1 MNTITP
7 NPVDAQRRAA
17 DPSASVWVGAS
28 AGTGKTKVLTD
39 RVLSLML
46 AGTLPQRILC
56 LTFTKTAAA
65 EMSTRIAK
73 QLGDWAR
80 MDDEALAESLT
91 ELVGT
96 APDAATLT
104 RARRLF
110 AQVLDTPGGIN
121 IQTIHAFCQS
131 LLGRFPLEA
140 GIAPHFS
147 VMDERDAEEMLDAA
161 MEELLANAGQ
171 HSKEQIATALAVIT
185 RHVREDRFVEL
196 MKMLSRAR
204 GRVRHLIERF
214 GSLDATVGHTWKTL
228 GLQIG
233 ETPERINAVA
243 SDDDSFDQIGLRLAA
258 EALSEGSKT
267 DQERGAIIANWL
279 TAAGDV
285 RLKMFGSYADTFLA
299 NKQTSIRKTLI
310 TKGALKNSPGIDEVL
325 ANEAERLLDVL
336 RRCCAAVTAEAT
348 SALLYLGDSL
358 LESYARHKNAHAL
371 LDYDDLIFGA
381 RDLLQKEGIAPW
393 VLFKLDGGLD
403 HILVDEAQDTNPEQW
418 EVVKAL
424 ADEFFA
430 GSGAQESV
438 RTVFA
443 VGDTKQSI
451 YSFQGA
457 DPEAFGTT
465 RDYFAS
471 KVSEAQGTWRQ
482 VDLNISFRSTTVI
495 LKAVDFVFGQP
506 GVSNRV
512 SLDGLEIQHNAW
524 RKTDG
529 GRIELWPPVEPLE
542 SDAPAPWKPP
552 VERVQGDS
560 PEARLAALVA
570 EIIQSMINTGD
581 ILESKGRP
589 VRPGDIM
596 VLVRRRRG
604 FVDALVR
611 ELKRRDVAVAGVDRM
626 VLTEQL
632 AVMDLVAL
640 GRFLLLPDDDM
651 TLATVLKSP
660 LIGLTEEQL
669 FDLAFDRKNTLWR
682 ELFKRQREDPAF
694 FDAYT
699 YLRDL
704 LSQTDFEAPFELFN
718 HILGT
723 LGGRVKLLERLGQDA
738 DDPINEFLDQALAFE
753 KTHVA
758 SLQGFLHWLDAGGIE
773 VKRDLDQSSQDA
785 VRVMTV
791 HGAKGLQAPIVF
803 LPDTMQAPTQIDAL
817 LWPEANGETLM
828 LWPPKREWYED
839 IAEAELEELKRR
851 QDQEY
856 RRLLYVAMT
865 RAEDRLYVCGWH
877 GTRKPSEDCW
887 YNLVERGL
895 KNMAE
900 TPSADYAVHRAEPE
914 SDVLSLV
921 CPQTGDVKESEAPA
935 TAPDISD
942 TVGGWMTSPP
952 PVEAIPPKPLAPSR
966 PDGEAPPVQSPFG
979 EDDGHRFKRGRII
992 HRLLQTLP
1000 DLAPDARE
1008 GAARS
1013 FLAQDVHDLST
1024 EEQNKI
1030 ASETMVVL
1038 NHTEFSFLFG
1048 PGSQAEVPMVGEIDG
1063 QVMSA
1068 QLDRLLVTDD
1078 TVYVIDYKTNRP
1090 PPKKIEDIAVIYLK
1104 QMAAY
1109 RLALQRIYPEHSVR
1123 CLLLWSDG
1131 PDLMELPNTLL
1142 TENL

>member
-1 MNTITP
+1 MNTIAA

-56 LTFTKTAAA
+56 LTFTKAAAA
-65 EMSTRIAK
+65 EMSTRIAQ
-73 QLGDWAR
+73 QLGAWAR
-80 MDDEALAESLT
+80 MDDEHLSQSLT
-91 ELVGT
+91 KLLGN
-96 APDAATLT
+96 APNAETST

-110 AQVLDTPGGIN
+110 ARVLDTPGGMN

-161 MEELLANAGQ
+161 MEELLANAGR
-171 HSKEQIATALAVIT
+171 HHNKQISNALSVIT
-185 RHVREDRFVEL
+185 RHVREDRFAEL
-196 MKMLSRAR
+196 MKMLSRSR
-204 GRVRHLIERF
+204 GRVRRLIDRF
-214 GSLDATVGHTWKTL
+214 GSVDEAVGHTWKTL
-228 GLQIG
+228 ELEIG
-233 ETPERINAVA
+233 ETPERINAEA

-258 EALSEGSKT
+258 EALANGSKT
-267 DQERGAIIANWL
+267 DQQRGAVIATWL
-279 TAAGDV
+279 IARQDERLSSFSEYSSQYLTQKNAA
-285 RLKMFGSYADTFLA
+285 RS
-299 NKQTSIRKTLI
+299 TLI
-310 TKGALKNSPGIDEVL
+310 TQGALKKSPGVDEVL
-325 ANEAERLLDVL
+325 ANEAERLLVVL
-336 RRCCAAVTAEAT
+336 RRRCAAVTAEAT

-358 LESYARHKNAHAL
+358 LDSYARHKNAHAL

-424 ADEFFA
+424 AEEFFA
-430 GSGAQESV
+430 GIGAQENV

-471 KVSEAQGTWRQ
+471 KVSAAEGTWRQ
-482 VDLNISFRSTTVI
+482 EDLNISFRSTTVV

-506 GVSNRV
+506 GVSDGV
-512 SLDGLEIQHNAW
+512 SLDGLEIQHDAW
-524 RKTDG
+524 RKADG

-542 SDAPAPWKPP
+542 SDTPAPWKPP

-560 PEARLAALVA
+560 PEARLAALIA
-570 EIIQSMINTGD
+570 EKIQTMINTGD
-581 ILESKGRP
+581 VLESKGRP

-611 ELKRRDVAVAGVDRM
+611 ELKRRNVAVAGVDRM

-640 GRFLLLPDDDM
+640 GRFLLLPDDDL

-660 LIGLTEEQL
+660 LIGLSEDQL
-669 FDLAFDRKNTLWR
+669 FTLAFDRENTLWR
-682 ELFKRQREDPAF
+682 ELFKRHREEPAF
-694 FDAYT
+694 ADAYNF
-699 YLRDL
+699 LRRL
-704 LSQTDFEAPFELFN
+704 LSRTDFEAPFELFS
-718 HILGT
+718 HVLGP
-723 LGGRVKLLERLGQDA
+723 LSGRVKLLERLGQDA

-758 SLQGFLHWLDAGGIE
+758 SLQGFLHWLEAGGVE
-773 VKRDLDQSSQDA
+773 VKRDLEQSGQDA

-817 LWPEANGETLM
+817 LWPEEKGETLM
-828 LWPPKREWYED
+828 LWPPKREWYEE

-895 KNMAE
+895 KDMAE
-900 TPSADYAVHRAEPE
+900 TPSADYAVHLSKPE
-914 SDVLSLV
+914 TDILTLV
-921 CPQTGDVKESEAPA
+921 CPQTGEVKKSEALA
-935 TAPDISD
+935 TEPDFSD
-942 TVGGWMTSPP
+942 SDGGWMTAPP
-952 PVEAIPPKPLAPSR
+952 PAEATPPKPLTPSR

-1000 DLAPDARE
+1000 DVTPDARE
-1008 GAARS
+1008 GAAHS
-1013 FLAQDVHDLST
+1013 FLAQDVHDLSP
-1024 EEQNKI
+1024 EQQIEIK
-1030 ASETMVVL
+1030 SETMAIL
-1038 NHTEFSFLFG
+1038 NHADFAFLFG
-1048 PGSQAEVPMVGEIDG
+1048 PGSQAEVPMVGEIEG

-1068 QLDRLLVTDD
+1068 QLDRLLVTDEA
-1078 TVYVIDYKTNRP
+1078 VYVIDYKTNRP
-1090 PPKKIEDIAVIYLK
+1090 PPKNPEDISEIYLK

-1109 RLALQRIYPEHSVR
+1109 RQALQRIYPQRPIR

-1131 PDLMELPNTLL
+1131 PDLMELPETLL
-1142 TENL
+1142 MKI